1 MTMSPSAV
9 SRETGKPSL
18 TVNSNQQ
25 PPTKHQLI
33 KPTMKT
39 TTSFE
44 NQVAIITGGGTGI
57 GRAAAQALLQ
67 RGAKVVING
76 RRAAV
81 LEQTAKELNP
91 SGKFIAISAG
101 DISNPATAQALV
113 QTAEDRFGGVD
124 ILLNNAGWFSPTPFL
139 DHTEALYDRFVDVIL
154 KGRFFAAQAAVKAM
168 QKRGG
173 GAIVNTGSMWAF
185 EAVGATPASAYSAA
199 YAGVHMLTKSIALE
213 HAKDGI
219 RCNAVAPAVVAT
231 PAYDTFIP
239 KEKQAEVLA
248 GFNAFHPLGRIG
260 QDSDVVPAI
269 LFLASKEASWIT
281 GTVLPIDGGV
291 LAGR

>member
-1 MTMSPSAV
+1 
-9 SRETGKPSL
+9 
-18 TVNSNQQ
+18 
-25 PPTKHQLI
+25 
-33 KPTMKT
+33 MKT
-39 TTSFE
+39 LRSFE
-44 NQVAIITGGGTGI
+44 NKIAIITGGGTGI
-57 GRAAAQALLQ
+57 GRAAASELLN

-76 RRAAV
+76 RRADV
-81 LEQTAKELNP
+81 LERTAHELDPTGQN
-91 SGKFIAISAG
+91 IAISVG
-101 DISNPATAQALV
+101 DISSPAASEALV
-113 QTAEDRFGGVD
+113 TSAEQRFGGVD

-139 DHTEALYDRFVDVIL
+139 DHTEELYDRFVDVIL

-168 QKRGG
+168 IRRGG

-185 EAVGATPASAYSAA
+185 EAVNATPASAYSAA

-239 KEKQAEVLA
+239 VEQQAAVLG
-248 GFNAFHPLGRIG
+248 GFNSFHPLGRIG
-260 QDSDVVPAI
+260 QVMDVVPAI
-269 LFLASKEASWIT
+269 LFLASSEASWIT
-281 GTVLPIDGGV
+281 GTVLPVDGGV